1 MTLKKKDLQ
10 DFMKRLRYYEKGN
23 QYWENPKNKKLEQP
37 IRYFACGEY
46 GPTNGRPH
54 YHMALFNY
62 MPTDIKPYKK
72 NHNGD
77 MLYMLPTLQKIWGKG
92 FVIIG
97 HLTPESASYIA
108 RYVQKKAGIAPKT
121 RHYKYND
128 ITQTKTIRKRKNS
141 KQEEFIIMSTGV
153 GLGRQYWEEN
163 KEFIKKYQYINIRI
177 NGKVKQKSIPRY
189 FKKLWIKEDWE
200 DYELKRYENIKK
212 AIEKRAEILKNETWD
227 ISFNDETRWILHL
240 KKQESIL
247 KAKAIALKRNN
258 II

>member
-1 MTLKKKDLQ
+1 MESKGWTKNCFVTLTYNNALDESGKTNLPINEKVKMTLKKKDLQ

-62 MPTDIKPYKK
+62 MPTDLKPYKK

-77 MLYMLPTLQKIWGKG
+77 MLYMSPTLQKIWGKG

-108 RYVQKKAGIAPKT
+108 RYVQKKAYGYDNKHYEKKGLEGEFVETSRKGGIA
-121 RHYKYND
+121 YQLIED
-128 ITQTKTIRKRKNS
+128 
-141 KQEEFIIMSTGV
+141 
-153 GLGRQYWEEN
+153 
-163 KEFIKKYQYINIRI
+163 KEQ
-177 NGKVKQKSIPRY
+177 
-189 FKKLWIKEDWE
+189 FKKM
-200 DYELKRYENIKK
+200 
-212 AIEKRAEILKNETWD
+212 
-227 ISFNDETRWILHL
+227 
-240 KKQESIL
+240 
-247 KAKAIALKRNN
+247 KRNMGIFVWN
-258 II
+258 KNKDKQN